1 MTLAEFRRV
10 YPTAAFTVSSGKL
23 FTYRYYQNPQAKATL
38 VLLTGGIGLSDL
50 FYKHFA
56 RFARDFSVLTFDY
69 QLQFGDNGEFADAV
83 AELLRH
89 LKEKVWLV
97 GQSLGGV
104 VAQVIASRHPE
115 VVEGLVLS
123 NTCSL
128 SGNMSKAG
136 YQDLMKIIES
146 QRKFKKWLA
155 FLPFPLIKRMMRWA
169 VMKKKTDGFT
179 AQEKAAMEE
188 LCGAMMELLTKPYEQ
203 HMIDFLCDAE
213 HYFGMTRN
221 DFAPWEGRVLLILSE
236 RHHLHPGLPGGPDR
250 PDAKSH
256 GGHRPDRR
264 PPGADGAAGTVC
276 GSGNKIYSGADT
288 MRRAGWSMPAGSLS
302 LSISISHDQ
311 AVDGEGHIPC
321 RHQQAP
327 HQDEAADDAADHE
340 VQNKQGGAAAQG
352 VAARHDPHAHPMDA
366 EGQAAEY
373 PEPEKI
379 QLSIPDAGGFE
390 NAVQQPGD
398 GDGQNCLLEKFLNG
412 LGSRHWRH
420 LHSCLPL
427 YR

>member
-236 RHHLHPGLPGGPDR
+236 DDTTFTPACREDLIALMPSPTVVTDLT
-250 PDAKSH
+250 
-256 GGHRPDRR
+256 GGHLALMVRLEQYADLRR
-264 PPGADGAAGTVC
+264 D
-276 GSGNKIYSGADT
+276 
-288 MRRAGWSMPAGSLS
+288 LS
-302 LSISISHDQ
+302 RYVFAKECAIRIDK
-311 AVDGEGHIPC
+311 
-321 RHQQAP
+321 QQKERYNNVVI
-327 HQDEAADDAADHE
+327 DND
-340 VQNKQGGAAAQG
+340 V
-352 VAARHDPHAHPMDA
+352 
-366 EGQAAEY
+366 
-373 PEPEKI
+373 I
-379 QLSIPDAGGFE
+379 I
-390 NAVQQPGD
+390 
-398 GDGQNCLLEKFLNG
+398 
-412 LGSRHWRH
+412 
-420 LHSCLPL
+420 
-427 YR
+427 

>member
-179 AQEKAAMEE
+179 AQEKAA
-188 LCGAMMELLTKPYEQ
+188 
-203 HMIDFLCDAE
+203 
-213 HYFGMTRN
+213 
-221 DFAPWEGRVLLILSE
+221 
-236 RHHLHPGLPGGPDR
+236 
-250 PDAKSH
+250 
-256 GGHRPDRR
+256 
-264 PPGADGAAGTVC
+264 
-276 GSGNKIYSGADT
+276 T
-288 MRRAGWSMPAGSLS
+288 MRHTFCTRLAQAGMNPKDLQY
-302 LSISISHDQ
+302 IM
-311 AVDGEGHIPC
+311 GHSNITMTLNYYA
-321 RHQQAP
+321 HA
-327 HQDEAADDAADHE
+327 DYASAKAAMDKLAA
-340 VQNKQGGAAAQG
+340 
-352 VAARHDPHAHPMDA
+352 
-366 EGQAAEY
+366 
-373 PEPEKI
+373 
-379 QLSIPDAGGFE
+379 
-390 NAVQQPGD
+390 
-398 GDGQNCLLEKFLNG
+398 
-412 LGSRHWRH
+412 
-420 LHSCLPL
+420 
-427 YR
+427 